1 LKCTRYGGRDGL
13 SGWNVLHWNSPEV
26 ATYLSCWAAMSSRL
40 VSRSRSGEK
49 RAMTSSRISV
59 VSSTFRSIAS
69 ERTNA
74 MWSSNNP
81 RPCSALRSCST
92 YSQQTDC
99 RAHSYHQC
107 KCYAIDG
114 FALSVDR
121 AALLDGHLFVQPS
134 TNRAARTI
142 DGDTND

>member
-1 LKCTRYGGRDGL
+1 
-13 SGWNVLHWNSPEV
+13 
-26 ATYLSCWAAMSSRL
+26 MSSRL

-92 YSQQTDC
+92 YSQQTHTVITSANIT
-99 RAHSYHQC
+99 RST
-107 KCYAIDG
+107 
-114 FALSVDR
+114 ALRYQWTALRCWTVTCSCNRRPIEQRERSMVILTSNRPLSISASLSNDITIGQSV
-121 AALLDGHLFVQPS
+121 
-134 TNRAARTI
+134 NRGQHNTTSR
-142 DGDTND
+142 